1 MVIMVVNTLPTVAVA
16 EEEVVDLPEEEV
28 VILDMIEIEVAITVM
43 VEVLNMMILDP
54 IL

>member
-1 MVIMVVNTLPTVAVA
+1 MVVMVVNTLPTVAVA
-16 EEEVVDLPEEEV
+16 EEAVVDLPEGLV

-43 VEVLNMMILDP
+43 VEVLGMMILDP